1 MISTPVAFGLNILLS
16 SVLFM
21 REGWIES
28 LCCVQSSIKYA
39 EDLSFQFYFRLKDL
53 TRIDP

>member
-16 SVLFM
+16 SVLYM